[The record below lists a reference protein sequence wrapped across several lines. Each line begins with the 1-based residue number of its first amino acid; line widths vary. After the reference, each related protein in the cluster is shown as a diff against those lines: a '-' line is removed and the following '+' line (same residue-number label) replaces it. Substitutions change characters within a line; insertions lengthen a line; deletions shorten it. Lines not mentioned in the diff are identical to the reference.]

1 MNLKFK
7 ALGVAMLA
15 LVAVAAFGAV
25 SASANKE
32 GHFVT
37 TGTPIPIIKTTQSPT
52 HTLEFEIHK
61 WLPGMICDKHG
72 SEVQNEKETENELI
86 LFLEFADCYTTGNPG
101 VKFPI
106 TAKGCP
112 IWIWAAKGTTP
123 MTEQTS
129 KFDCILPIEIHH
141 PQCTIKIPSQSF
153 NTGVTLTQIL
163 ENGKHTITLDMNVT
177 YTAHFEDGICTMLG
191 TAQTGTLKGSLTV
204 EAFDQQGKLANL
216 TAT

>member
-1 MNLKFK
+1 MFKLK
-7 ALGVAMLA
+7 ALGLA
-15 LVAVAAFGAV
+15 LLGLLAVAAFGAV

-37 TGTPIPIIKTTQSPT
+37 TGTPITTIKTTQSPT

-61 WLPGMICDKHG
+61 FLPGMICDKHA
-72 SEVQNEKETENELI
+72 SEVLNEKETENELI
-86 LFLEFADCYTTGNPG
+86 LFLEFADCYTTGQPET
-101 VKFPI
+101 KFPI
-106 TAKGCP
+106 TTKNCP

-129 KFDCILPIEIHH
+129 KFDCILPMEIHH

-153 NTGVTLTQIL
+153 NTGVTLTPIL
-163 ENGKHTITLDMNVT
+163 ENGKHTITLDMNLT
-177 YTAHFEDGICTMLG
+177 YTAHFEAGACIFLG

-204 EAFDQQGKLANL
+204 EAFDQQGQLANL